1 MLLSSLGHL
10 LITTSAEMRNRPHF
24 DIGAEE
30 GAAETARLI
39 ALGVSHSRNGDGWLC
54 HLWTAPAPAPKSEN
68 GLI

>member
-1 MLLSSLGHL
+1 
-10 LITTSAEMRNRPHF
+10 MRNRPHF